1 MALARLNISL
11 SESMKM
17 FIEDRMDGLG
27 YTSVSEYFRELV
39 RRDQQ
44 LAMKQFDEHFERQN
58 ARSTAVRQAHPSYP
72 GGGVR

>member
-58 ARSTAVRQAHPSYP
+58 ARSIAPRQAHPSYP
-72 GGGVR
+72 GGGAR